1 MDEVKIIPSSV
12 VSVINVNKDIK
23 QDDTNRDDR
32 HKDSRDKET
41 DRRRDRDSERSK
53 SKRSREKSS
62 HKDKKRDREHKSR
75 RKDRHKDKDKEK
87 DRERR
92 SDRDK
97 SSRKR
102 SRCVQDMSS
111 NIVLLIFSGARGGG
125 QDGVNSPGL
134 PRCILYMIRVQRFPV
149 QHHSQLSTKVYKCLF
164 SVMVGHIILCYQFK
178 SGRCITVSIYAEVLN
193 GPNTF

>member
-75 RKDRHKDKDKEK
+75 RKDRHKDKEK

-111 NIVLLIFSGARGGG
+111 NIVLLIFSGAREGGG
-125 QDGVNSPGL
+125 LSGVNSPGL
-134 PRCILYMIRVQRFPV
+134 SRCILYIRVERFPV

-178 SGRCITVSIYAEVLN
+178 SGCCITVSIYAEVLN
-193 GPNTF
+193 EPNAF